1 MNRMGYIFLICLGLA
16 IIASLMQKPKPQ
28 NVTVDVTHVDYS
40 TTMSFKIASGAIIAI
55 LIALYATWW

>member
-1 MNRMGYIFLICLGLA
+1 LQR
-16 IIASLMQKPKPQ
+16 PKPE